1 MKRRLVS
8 RTSLLTQTIYDELR
22 GISRSLSTVLVLLGG
37 VVAYGLLYNLLY
49 RPNVV
54 NEVPTVVVDLS
65 RSEASRRLTEL
76 IDASPRV
83 HIVESLDDLH
93 SAQRA
98 VAQGIAEGAILIPH
112 DLGERLHRGEQALFV
127 AIGSTNQFLN
137 YEAIQSGAL
146 GAMQFA
152 DSQLRANA
160 VAHLPT
166 DVAQK
171 LLLTKPIE
179 VVGAALYNPSRGYAD
194 YLMPAVLLAIL
205 FQTMLMA
212 IAIRTGSERERRGL
226 IHYARRGTEWSSVA
240 IVVVGRGVV
249 YVVLYA
255 IFALFLLGLL
265 PVVFD
270 LPRLGNP
277 LTITALIV
285 PFLIATSSLGQA
297 FGLLFRDSEGALL
310 LIAFFS
316 VGLLF
321 LSGMSY
327 PTTLLPPL
335 WRAVHYILPAPTAIL
350 GYIKAASMGAT
361 SAEVGPHI
369 ATLWVQAFGYF
380 VVAVIM
386 LRATLR
392 RVVNQALNGQ

>member
-1 MKRRLVS
+1 MKRLVS
-8 RTSLLTQTIYDELR
+8 RTALLTQTIYNEIR

-83 HIVESLDDLH
+83 QIVESLDDLH
-93 SAQRA
+93 SAQQA

-179 VVGAALYNPSRGYAD
+179 VVGTALYNPTRGYAD
-194 YLMPAVLLAIL
+194 YLMPAVLVAIL

-212 IAIRTGSERERRGL
+212 IAIRTGAERSQGTL
-226 IHYARRGTEWSSVA
+226 IHYARRGTGWSSVA

-255 IFALFLLGLL
+255 VFALFLLGLL
-265 PVVFD
+265 PIVFD

-285 PFLIATSSLGQA
+285 PFLIATASLGQA
-297 FGLLFRDSEGALL
+297 FGMLFRDSEGALL

-327 PTTLLPPL
+327 PVTLLPPF
-335 WRAVHYILPAPTAIL
+335 WRAVHYLLPAPTTIL

-361 SAEVGPHI
+361 TAEVCPHI
-369 ATLWVQAFGYF
+369 ATLWAQAVGWF
-380 VVAVIM
+380 VIAVLT
-386 LRATLR
+386 LRTTLR
-392 RVVNQALNGQ
+392 RAVSQALNGQ